1 MRTCVLLC
9 VQLAALEKK
18 YSWVDWNAMSHH
30 LHMSDVHFFDQE
42 VPYTDQDFTIRP
54 DFRLIHRL
62 EGANRLKRL
71 QEHEDKKILRLLD
84 FGYWVTSG
92 RNIRVASEG
101 KIASVWSMVVGGD
114 QNGTA
119 SFGFGKGI
127 DMGIAERRAMQDL
140 RRNMLFVPMF
150 ESRTISH
157 EIEGKHGVCKVRM
170 WPRPREAGMTAGMI
184 PRMIFECFG
193 LRDITAKVD
202 GRALPH
208 HQALAIFNGLRE
220 VKNLR
225 EEAIRRG
232 VTAHRMFERGLH
244 DPRHPGREE
253 LNRRGKVVSSLLR
266 EIRAQQISDDLALQM
281 DPKNEELQAAAAKWA
296 EPDFESSPIDNPN
309 KEAVNYVPPYIT
321 EMPEPLE
328 QAPHVGAPKMPYSR
342 RAAIKET
349 LNKRRGLPHPKT
361 PRTMAHTKLA

>member
-1 MRTCVLLC
+1 MRVVAPTLTPIFLSHSALCVLCLC
-9 VQLAALEKK
+9 F
-18 YSWVDWNAMSHH
+18 SS
-30 LHMSDVHFFDQE
+30 
-42 VPYTDQDFTIRP
+42 
-54 DFRLIHRL
+54 DFRLLHRL

-92 RNIRVASEG
+92 RTTRVATEG
-101 KIASVWSMVVGGD
+101 KISSVWSMVVGGD

-119 SFGFGKGI
+119 SFGFGKGE
-127 DMGIAERRAMQDL
+127 DMGIADRRAMQDL
-140 RRNMLFVPMF
+140 RRNMLFVPLF

-193 LRDITAKVD
+193 LQDISAKVD

-232 VTAHRMFERGLH
+232 VTAHRMYERGLAV
-244 DPRHPGREE
+244 PRHPGRVE
-253 LNRRGKVVSSLLR
+253 LTRRGKEVSSLLR
-266 EIRAQQISDDLALQM
+266 EIRAQQIQDEMMLEL
-281 DPKNEELQAAAAKWA
+281 DPKDPQARANVDKWA
-296 EPDFESSPIDNPN
+296 EPDFESSPVEDPNP
-309 KEAVNYVPPYIT
+309 EANYVPPYIIRR
-321 EMPEPLE
+321 PRPVDLG
-328 QAPHVGAPKMPYSR
+328 AHYPAPKYPQSKK
-342 RAAIKET
+342 APIKET

-361 PRTMAHTKLA
+361 PQTKEHTRLS